1 MALPM
6 GMLRKL
12 QVPTTAKLGLAAIF
26 SCAIFIIVFDTI
38 RVVETLTQVS
48 TSAVTPLW
56 TNLESAISVIVSC
69 LPSYAAL
76 FRQRQDSEGKSN
88 IRHYERSLANYE
100 EIEQSISRDI
110 P

>member
-12 QVPTTAKLGLAAIF
+12 QVPTVAKLGLAAIF
-26 SCAIFIIVFDTI
+26 SCALFIIAFDTI
-38 RVVETLTQVS
+38 RVVETLTQDS
-48 TSAVTPLW
+48 TIAATPLW

-76 FRQRQDSEGKSN
+76 LRQRQHSEGKSN
-88 IRHYERSLANYE
+88 IRHYERSLAMYE
-100 EIEQSISRDI
+100 NIG
-110 P
+110 